1 MGVVTYRDAR
11 HTRQRGTMIQHQLL
25 RRGIRDS
32 RVLAAMGSVPRELF
46 VPEQQR
52 HRVYDDAALP
62 IGHGQTISQPYMVA
76 RMCELA
82 MLRGHERVLEVGAGS
97 GYQAAVLGR
106 LADRVVAV
114 EIVPELIDAAA
125 GALAAAGIDNVDI
138 VLADGSHGYSPL
150 GPYDCIVVAA
160 GAPTVPTD
168 LLRQLRRGGRMVIPI
183 GSRQV
188 QTLHVIDN
196 RPGGLVERE
205 YDACVFVPLIG
216 DQGWKE
222 EDQG

>member
-1 MGVVTYRDAR
+1 MGLVTNRDAR

-46 VPEQQR
+46 VPEHQR
-52 HRVYDDAALP
+52 HRAYDDAALP

-82 MLRGHERVLEVGAGS
+82 VLRGHERVLEVGAGS

-106 LADRVVAV
+106 LAGHVVAV
-114 EIVPELIDAAA
+114 EIVPELIDSAAS
-125 GALAAAGIDNVDI
+125 ALATAGIDNVDL

-150 GPYDCIVVAA
+150 GPYDRILVAA

-168 LLRQLRRGGRMVIPI
+168 LLRQLRQGGRMVVPL
-183 GSRQV
+183 GTRQM

-205 YDACVFVPLIG
+205 HDACVFVPLTG
-216 DQGWKE
+216 DQGF
-222 EDQG
+222 ED